1 MGLGKARLFYYH
13 YLGRSICKMKRC
25 PHCGT
30 DLVDGTISFCPK
42 CRKKLTN
49 EKSAKGKYARNR
61 KKKSAKKK
69 EKTSKKKPVKKK
81 ETKIPEVMGEPVDDG
96 YDGYYNDVLPPDK
109 DRISEGL
116 DKELVKNIVV
126 LGIGFTVIV
135 GLCVALLYVL

>member
-1 MGLGKARLFYYH
+1 
-13 YLGRSICKMKRC
+13 MKRC
-25 PHCGT
+25 PHCGA

-49 EKSAKGKYARNR
+49 EKSAKGKYARNK

-69 EKTSKKKPVKKK
+69 EKTSKKKHVKKK
-81 ETKIPEVMGEPVDDG
+81 EPKIPEVMGEPVDDG

>member
-1 MGLGKARLFYYH
+1 
-13 YLGRSICKMKRC
+13 MKRC
-25 PHCGT
+25 PHCGA

-61 KKKSAKKK
+61 NKKSAKKK
-69 EKTSKKKPVKKK
+69 EP
-81 ETKIPEVMGEPVDDG
+81 KIPEVMGEPVDDG